1 MIQLRLYCRTMNDS
15 PEKVSAYQRP
25 LPDPPLSRDE
35 ARARF
40 LDAMD
45 ELIYAYR
52 VADDA
57 AWREGFHHGWT
68 SYKAWFEEQI
78 AKMRE
83 TANPQPTTP
92 HQGNPIN
99 LDVEFKRPPT
109 STRDAVLNFI
119 SANPGQKGVQIA
131 SALSDWAPERTV
143 RTTLHRLKVA
153 QKIQVVEGRWYVFDA
168 ASPNQQGHSQ
178 EEDDAAP

>member
-1 MIQLRLYCRTMNDS
+1 MNDP
-15 PEKVSAYQRP
+15 PEKVPVYQRP

-35 ARARF
+35 ARTRF

-83 TANPQPTTP
+83 TANPQPTAP
-92 HQGNPIN
+92 LQSNPAN
-99 LDVEFKRPPT
+99 LDVEFRRPPA

-131 SALSDWAPERTV
+131 SALRDIAPERTV
-143 RTTLHRLKVA
+143 RTALHRLKVA
-153 QKIQVVEGRWYVFDA
+153 QKIQVVEGRWYVLDA
-168 ASPNQQGHSQ
+168 VTSNQQLPFQ
-178 EEDDAAP
+178 EEDDATP